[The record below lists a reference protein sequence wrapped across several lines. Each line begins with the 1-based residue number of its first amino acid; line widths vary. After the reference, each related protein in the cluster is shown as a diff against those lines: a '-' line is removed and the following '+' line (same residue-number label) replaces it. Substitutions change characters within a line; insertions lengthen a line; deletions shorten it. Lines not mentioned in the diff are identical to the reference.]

1 MKYQYAVKPS
11 APFGVTQMVT
21 VCVQT
26 AEVVLVIRPC
36 RLCYSRPPYLPPRK
50 TKPLSVKR
58 NSKDRT
64 YICSIYFGSL
74 LFKTHNM

>member
-1 MKYQYAVKPS
+1 MQVKPS
-11 APFGVTQMVT
+11 ASFDVTQMDT

-50 TKPLSVKR
+50 PKPLSVKR
-58 NSKDRT
+58 NSEDGT
-64 YICSIYFGSL
+64 YIRSVYFGSL
-74 LFKTHNM
+74 RFKTHNM